1 MINFVKNLAGAKH
14 YYLVL
19 LPVALLMFPHKG
31 IIHDTRFYVFNIL
44 NIAYDGIF
52 ANDVIAI
59 LGTQDKY
66 TLFSLIAAPL
76 YKILSPWAATA
87 LVFIVGQLVW
97 FSGLIALIAK
107 FTEDGKTAFYGL
119 LSAFLLPTAYF
130 GFTVLSYGEPFA
142 TPRLFAEGLTFWSLW
157 CFFNRSYLISA
168 LLVLAALSLH
178 PIMGLITAA
187 LIAGILLQ
195 EGRRWWLIF
204 GAASI
209 AGIAI
214 ILVSGVIPLEQ
225 MTAVLEGE
233 WLDVVEKRAR
243 YLFVSEWRVWD
254 WTRIILAISIT
265 LPMIALYSGWQRRL
279 ILSALIV
286 GASGLAVS
294 FIGTD
299 MVHNVLL
306 SQVQASRAIWF
317 AYLLGN
323 VAFGVVIAGLYK
335 KSEADGDAFF
345 FLYITAWTVTHLLW
359 PVPGMILGVGASG
372 LAYLRITGKIAG
384 IPSLFRR
391 LIYLMSI
398 ILFFWLIFFRIK
410 FWLIPANRETL
421 FSQGDAFVGIGGF
434 TQLELAFIVFIV
446 FAVVRLRLSVPPLV
460 TKGLIILLAVWS
472 LTVWDRRSADDRG
485 LEGDY
490 QVAEILEQI
499 PEGAEVY
506 WEGTVKGAWFLLLR
520 PSYFADI
527 QGAGTVFSQA
537 LALEFLKRSRVAH
550 AIDGVDYVDIWR
562 PAKTAAEY
570 AERLKATKK
579 LARGDL
585 ANACAT
591 APELDFLVLTRR
603 IDGAYLLAWQPRTR
617 DQAAGAAATTRN
629 SLPEKSRYLYR
640 CADFR

>member
-31 IIHDTRFYVFNIL
+31 ITHDTRLYVFDIL

-506 WEGTVKGAWFLLLR
+506 WEGTVKGAWFLLRR
-520 PSYFADI
+520 PSYFANA
-527 QGAGTVFSQA
+527 QGAGVVFSQA
-537 LALEFLKRSRVAH
+537 LALEFHKRSKVAL
-550 AIDGVDYVDIWR
+550 AIDGVDYVNIWR
-562 PAKTAAEY
+562 PFKTAAEY
-570 AERLKATKK
+570 VERLKVQKK
-579 LARGDL
+579 LTRSDIVD
-585 ANACAT
+585 ACIN
-591 APELDFLVLTRR
+591 APELDFLILTRR
-603 IDGAYLLAWQPRTR
+603 VDGAYLLVWNPRTR
-617 DQAAGAAATTRN
+617 NRGMDAQQAASDTLTAETRI
-629 SLPEKSRYLYR
+629 LYR
-640 CADFR
+640 CTDFR